1 MINIHNMALFQTLQ
15 TSKKY
20 QHVHWRGGS
29 YKKVWIFWLYVG
41 RIWLLINNLCST
53 FCKLIKIKTTAMT
66 RELKTSVYVILVSSS
81 IFFHQNTLYFAL
93 RDLSSQGGDKYFL
106 TGQNILEIENICLFS
121 RFSTIVKWFIN
132 FYFQIHK
139 SKNQK

>member
-1 MINIHNMALFQTLQ
+1 
-15 TSKKY
+15 
-20 QHVHWRGGS
+20 
-29 YKKVWIFWLYVG
+29 
-41 RIWLLINNLCST
+41 
-53 FCKLIKIKTTAMT
+53 MT

-93 RDLSSQGGDKYFL
+93 RDLSSQGGGDKYFL